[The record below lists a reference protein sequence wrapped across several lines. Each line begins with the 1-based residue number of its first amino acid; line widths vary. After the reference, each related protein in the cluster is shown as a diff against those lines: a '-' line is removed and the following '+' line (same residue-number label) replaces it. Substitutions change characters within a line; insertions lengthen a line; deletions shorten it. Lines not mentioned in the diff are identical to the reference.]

1 MGEPSA
7 NVPSYKG
14 EGPASLSL
22 LNISGLIAW
31 PSADFGASKITLSV
45 GRNPKVSIIIPCYNA
60 EKYIEQCVRSA
71 MTQTYENTEV
81 IFVDNDSGDDSLEI
95 VENLQ
100 DEFPNLQVDTAPNLY
115 PFSWEEP
122 VEKAL
127 SMASGEYFTILG
139 SDDYISEDYVSNFM
153 RKILNSK
160 QRKYQLIGIVSD
172 LNRTK
177 SGGKMITLED
187 NSGTLKVFIRKE
199 DPACDSLLLDD
210 VIGIRGN
217 FEDSGKWIWADEIR
231 YADILMNHSNRGGKD
246 MDPFS
251 IAFLISG
258 SLVNLSSSVPDP
270 SSFSIAEV
278 TPILFLSTIA
288 TILSNLSLLANIA
301 DSHIEPSS
309 HSPSPTIAKVL

>member
-1 MGEPSA
+1 M
-7 NVPSYKG
+7 
-14 EGPASLSL
+14 
-22 LNISGLIAW
+22 
-31 PSADFGASKITLSV
+31 
-45 GRNPKVSIIIPCYNA
+45 NPKVSIIIPCYNA

-160 QRKYQLIGIVSD
+160 DPILVMQSKIKGVNENSELINQDVSHTYLDLKDFKNMLLERCPVTTPSVVYKTDLHKKGIVRWLASEYLGAADYD
-172 LNRTK
+172 LYFN
-177 SGGKMITLED
+177 LAD
-187 NSGTLKVFIRKE
+187 NDVFIH
-199 DPACDSLLLDD
+199 P
-210 VIGIRGN
+210 
-217 FEDSGKWIWADEIR
+217 FEEWLGYYYRWHQDQATWGMQKQPLNYDFMLQNQWREKWG
-231 YADILMNHSNRGGKD
+231 M
-246 MDPFS
+246 
-251 IAFLISG
+251 
-258 SLVNLSSSVPDP
+258 
-270 SSFSIAEV
+270 
-278 TPILFLSTIA
+278 
-288 TILSNLSLLANIA
+288 
-301 DSHIEPSS
+301 
-309 HSPSPTIAKVL
+309 